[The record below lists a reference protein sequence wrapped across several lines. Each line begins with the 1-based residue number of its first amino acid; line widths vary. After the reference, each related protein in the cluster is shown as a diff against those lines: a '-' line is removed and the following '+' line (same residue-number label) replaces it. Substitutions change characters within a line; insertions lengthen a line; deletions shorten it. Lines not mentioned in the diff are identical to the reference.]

1 MMRFERFTE
10 RAQDAAIRAAEI
22 LQRYGHNQ
30 VDTEHLLLALLEQ
43 PDGVIPQLLERM
55 TIDVSAMRSRLD
67 EVLRAI
73 QATNTNLPA
82 GNISYGADERLVRI
96 EGKIKDARGFNK
108 IIVARRASGPVYLEQ
123 VAEVVDGE
131 QEEMSIS
138 RINGVRAITLE
149 VTKIQDANVV
159 EVGTGIKLA
168 VEKMQKTLPADIK
181 LSILEDQSQRVQS
194 QLDNVKRTII
204 EGAILTMLI
213 VFLFL
218 LYYGLP
224 NLGVTLSPF
233 VIAVFGFTLNVSA
246 YNARYLTIAYKG
258 LDQAE
263 LQSARAQGFSPFQ
276 VFRLI
281 TAPQSLRMSVP
292 SLTNQAIQNIKDSSI
307 VFLIQYIEFFAQ
319 MQEVAGRTFLFFK
332 TYLFTA
338 FVYLLLVSVVVLV
351 ARRMERK
358 LAIPGLG

>member
-1 MMRFERFTE
+1 M
-10 RAQDAAIRAAEI
+10 QLDAFPFFADLVSYWPQIARGLRETI
-22 LQRYGHNQ
+22 LLSATVTATG
-30 VDTEHLLLALLEQ
+30 LIG
-43 PDGVIPQLLERM
+43 GVAVFGLSLNP
-55 TIDVSAMRSRLD
+55 SK
-67 EVLRAI
+67 
-73 QATNTNLPA
+73 
-82 GNISYGADERLVRI
+82 LVRF
-96 EGKIKDARGFNK
+96 ATQ
-108 IIVARRASGPVYLEQ
+108 SY
-123 VAEVVDGE
+123 
-131 QEEMSIS
+131 IS
-138 RINGVRAITLE
+138 LFI
-149 VTKIQDANVV
+149 
-159 EVGTGIKLA
+159 GT
-168 VEKMQKTLPADIK
+168 P
-181 LSILEDQSQRVQS
+181 
-194 QLDNVKRTII
+194 
-204 EGAILTMLI
+204 LI

-233 VIAVFGFTLNVSA
+233 LIAVLGFTLNVSA
-246 YNARYLTIAYKG
+246 YNARYLAIAYKG

-351 ARRMERK
+351 ARRLERK

>member
-1 MMRFERFTE
+1 MLDSFPFF
-10 RAQDAAIRAAEI
+10 ADLVSYGPQI
-22 LQRYGHNQ
+22 LRGLR
-30 VDTEHLLLALLEQ
+30 DTILLSVTITVTGLIGGIGVFGLALNQ
-43 PDGVIPQLLERM
+43 NKYVRFATQSYISLL
-55 TIDVSAMRSRLD
+55 I
-67 EVLRAI
+67 
-73 QATNTNLPA
+73 
-82 GNISYGADERLVRI
+82 
-96 EGKIKDARGFNK
+96 
-108 IIVARRASGPVYLEQ
+108 
-123 VAEVVDGE
+123 
-131 QEEMSIS
+131 
-138 RINGVRAITLE
+138 
-149 VTKIQDANVV
+149 
-159 EVGTGIKLA
+159 GT
-168 VEKMQKTLPADIK
+168 P
-181 LSILEDQSQRVQS
+181 
-194 QLDNVKRTII
+194 
-204 EGAILTMLI
+204 LI

-233 VIAVFGFTLNVSA
+233 VIAVLGFTLNVSA

-332 TYLFTA
+332 TYAFTA
-338 FVYLLLVSVVVLV
+338 LVYLLLVSVVVLI
-351 ARRMERK
+351 ARRMERR
-358 LAIPGLG
+358 LAIPGMG